1 MISIIVM
8 ATRNDLK
15 EKAKDYEVL
24 SHELRLYI
32 LQTLKEHKEA
42 TWTGIVNSL
51 EKLAQRRLNPNNLSF
66 HLSRLIESGFVQ
78 RTVVSGEPKYVLTA
92 KAKEFRW

>member
-1 MISIIVM
+1 M

-15 EKAKDYEVL
+15 EKARDYEVL

-32 LQTLKEHKEA
+32 LHILKERKEVA
-42 TWTGIVNSL
+42 WTDIVNSL
-51 EKLAQRRLNPNNLSF
+51 EKLVQRRLNPNNLSF
-66 HLSRLIESGFVQ
+66 HLSRLVESGFVQ
-78 RTVVSGEPKYVLTA
+78 RTEVSGEPKYVLTA